1 MQCRG
6 SRRAFTTAGEESG
19 FMPGYG
25 MKRGSRIVLFLVAH
39 ALRRSQFSPSESLLR
54 PSLRDSAFSLRFP
67 VENFRMVKFSTGKTL
82 RKRRDG
88 RKRDSEGENCDRR
101 SACATRKRTVR
112 EPLFMPYPGMRP
124 LSSPAVVKA
133 LLLPL
138 HCICGLFCP
147 YPRPPVLPAL
157 SLGETAYR
165 NRRRGTDFSGYGGTF
180 RKKEWKTGY
189 YLAV

>member
-1 MQCRG
+1 MP
-6 SRRAFTTAGEESG
+6 SEEMV
-19 FMPGYG
+19 F
-25 MKRGSRIVLFLVAH
+25 MKRMIFPFLIKV
-39 ALRRSQFSPSESLLR
+39 R

-67 VENFRMVKFSTGKTL
+67 AENFRTAKFSAGKTL

-112 EPLFMPYPGMRP
+112 EPPFHAVPRHETTF
-124 LSSPAVVKA
+124 LSGCGEGSPAPSALHMRVV
-133 LLLPL
+133 LP
-138 HCICGLFCP
+138 I
-147 YPRPPVLPAL
+147 PRPPVLPAL
-157 SLGETAYR
+157 SLRKTAYR
-165 NRRRGTDFSGYGGTF
+165 NGWRDTDFSGYGGTF

>member
-1 MQCRG
+1 MSGQYQTFLSDG
-6 SRRAFTTAGEESG
+6 FTTLDRLLSQT
-19 FMPGYG
+19 F
-25 MKRGSRIVLFLVAH
+25 KDIISFLIYDFPPIKV
-39 ALRRSQFSPSESLLR
+39 R

-67 VENFRMVKFSTGKTL
+67 AENFRTAKFSAGKTL

-157 SLGETAYR
+157 SLRKTAYR
-165 NRRRGTDFSGYGGTF
+165 NGWRDTDFSGYGGTF

>member
-1 MQCRG
+1 MEKKIYDTIRPAEV
-6 SRRAFTTAGEESG
+6 S
-19 FMPGYG
+19 P
-25 MKRGSRIVLFLVAH
+25 LFIKVRPF
-39 ALRRSQFSPSESLLR
+39 LRVC
-54 PSLRDSAFSLRFP
+54 AFSLRFP
-67 VENFRMVKFSTGKTL
+67 AENFRMVKFSAGKTL
-82 RKRRDG
+82 RKRRNG
-88 RKRDSEGENCDRR
+88 REGDSEGENCDRR

-147 YPRPPVLPAL
+147 YPRPPVLPAI
-157 SLGETAYR
+157 SLVETACR
-165 NRRRGTDFSGYGGTF
+165 NGRRDTDFSGYGGTF

>member
-1 MQCRG
+1 MP
-6 SRRAFTTAGEESG
+6 SEEMV
-19 FMPGYG
+19 F
-25 MKRGSRIVLFLVAH
+25 MKRTIFPFLIKV
-39 ALRRSQFSPSESLLR
+39 R

-67 VENFRMVKFSTGKTL
+67 AENFRMVKFSARKTL

-88 RKRDSEGENCDRR
+88 RKKDSEGENCDRR

-165 NRRRGTDFSGYGGTF
+165 NRRRDTDFSGYGGTF

>member
-1 MQCRG
+1 MRC
-6 SRRAFTTAGEESG
+6 
-19 FMPGYG
+19 
-25 MKRGSRIVLFLVAH
+25 H
-39 ALRRSQFSPSESLLR
+39 LRNGIYETDDFSPSSSKFVR
-54 PSLRDSAFSLRFP
+54 PCGTPRFP
-67 VENFRMVKFSTGKTL
+67 SGFRQKISVRRNFLPEKRSESAGTDVRGIQKAKTATDVVHVRQGKEL
-82 RKRRDG
+82 SG
-88 RKRDSEGENCDRR
+88 S
-101 SACATRKRTVR
+101 
-112 EPLFMPYPGMRP
+112 PLFMPYPGMRP

>member
-1 MQCRG
+1 
-6 SRRAFTTAGEESG
+6 
-19 FMPGYG
+19 
-25 MKRGSRIVLFLVAH
+25 MKRMIFPFLIKV
-39 ALRRSQFSPSESLLR
+39 R

-67 VENFRMVKFSTGKTL
+67 AENFRTAKFSAGKTL

-112 EPLFMPYPGMRP
+112 EPPFHAVPRHETTF
-124 LSSPAVVKA
+124 LSGCGEGSPAPSA
-133 LLLPL
+133 L
-138 HCICGLFCP
+138 HMRGLFCP

-157 SLGETAYR
+157 SLRKTAYR
-165 NRRRGTDFSGYGGTF
+165 NGWRDTDFSGYGGTF

>member
-1 MQCRG
+1 
-6 SRRAFTTAGEESG
+6 
-19 FMPGYG
+19 
-25 MKRGSRIVLFLVAH
+25 
-39 ALRRSQFSPSESLLR
+39 
-54 PSLRDSAFSLRFP
+54 
-67 VENFRMVKFSTGKTL
+67 
-82 RKRRDG
+82 
-88 RKRDSEGENCDRR
+88 
-101 SACATRKRTVR
+101 VR